1 MYSIAF
7 TIMRNKELFLKI
19 RAYTLSYTIV
29 ARPSGEMYP
38 TQEMVMYTESQEYA
52 IALLDKE
59 IQRRLGK
66 GYHRH
71 ISCTNQEEEQEP
83 IQLSLF

>member
-1 MYSIAF
+1 M
-7 TIMRNKELFLKI
+7 KI
-19 RAYTLSYTIV
+19 SAYTLSYTIV
-29 ARPSGEMYP
+29 APSGEMYP
-38 TQEMVMYTESQEYA
+38 TQEVVMYTESQEYA
-52 IALLDKE
+52 IALLNRE

-71 ISCTNQEEEQEP
+71 ISCTNQEEEEEKEP

>member
-1 MYSIAF
+1 M
-7 TIMRNKELFLKI
+7 KI

-29 ARPSGEMYP
+29 APSGEMYP
-38 TQEMVMYTESQEYA
+38 TQEMVMYTESEEYA

-59 IQRRLGK
+59 IQRRLGE
-66 GYHRH
+66 GYHRY
-71 ISCTNQEEEQEP
+71 ISCKNQEEEP

>member
-1 MYSIAF
+1 M
-7 TIMRNKELFLKI
+7 KI
-19 RAYTLSYTIV
+19 RTYTLSYTIV
-29 ARPSGEMYP
+29 APSGEMYP
-38 TQEMVMYTESQEYA
+38 TQKMIMYTESQEYA

-59 IQRRLGK
+59 IQRRLGT

>member
-1 MYSIAF
+1 M
-7 TIMRNKELFLKI
+7 KI

-29 ARPSGEMYP
+29 APSREMYP
-38 TQEMVMYTESQEYA
+38 TQEVVMYTASQERA
-52 IALLDKE
+52 IQLLDAE
-59 IQRRLGK
+59 IQRRLGN

-71 ISCTNQEEEQEP
+71 ISCTNQEEQEP

>member
-1 MYSIAF
+1 M
-7 TIMRNKELFLKI
+7 KI
-19 RAYTLSYTIV
+19 SAYTLSYTIV
-29 ARPSGEMYP
+29 APSGEMYP
-38 TQEMVMYTESQEYA
+38 TQEVVMYTESQEYA

-71 ISCTNQEEEQEP
+71 ISCTNQEEEP

>member
-1 MYSIAF
+1 M
-7 TIMRNKELFLKI
+7 KI

-29 ARPSGEMYP
+29 APSGEMYP
-38 TQEMVMYTESQEYA
+38 TQEIIIYTESQEYA

-71 ISCTNQEEEQEP
+71 ISCTNQEEEP

>member
-1 MYSIAF
+1 
-7 TIMRNKELFLKI
+7 LKI
-19 RAYTLSYTIV
+19 SAYTLSYTIV
-29 ARPSGEMYP
+29 APSGEMYP
-38 TQEMVMYTESQEYA
+38 TQEVVMYTESQEYNA

-59 IQRRLGK
+59 MQRRLGK
-66 GYHRH
+66 GYHGH